1 MAETRPKD
9 PTRVLIQYIGNHELS
24 KQRPHG
30 NSKKANSV
38 YVRIQPSILDYLKK
52 SVSTSTA
59 KPHQIYKNIITKE
72 TITKDPESDRP
83 TTSNITVT
91 NEETPTNII
100 QDDTLKPP
108 ECVDHDSPKLIENP
122 AHPAVSLPRNVDQI
136 KNIKMWMSNQPPIQ
150 VKRQRYPTSHLLIS
164 GF

>member
-1 MAETRPKD
+1 M
-9 PTRVLIQYIGNHELS
+9 G
-24 KQRPHG
+24 
-30 NSKKANSV
+30 KKKINKKIFKNV
-38 YVRIQPSILDYLKK
+38 NRTKLDYLKK

-72 TITKDPESDRP
+72 TITKDPEPDRP

-100 QDDTLKPP
+100 QDDTLKPS

-136 KNIKMWMSNQPPIQ
+136 KNIKKKV
-150 VKRQRYPTSHLLIS
+150 VKDKSFGAQ
-164 GF
+164 